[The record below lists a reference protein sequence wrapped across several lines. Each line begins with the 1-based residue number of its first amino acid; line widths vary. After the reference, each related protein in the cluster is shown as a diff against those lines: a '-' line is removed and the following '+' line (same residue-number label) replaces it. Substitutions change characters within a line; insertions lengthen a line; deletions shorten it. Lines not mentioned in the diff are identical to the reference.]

1 MPWGN
6 VDIIVGHTS
15 QNQIVV
21 LFWVANNELKGLHLA
36 CFCLRLFCEKCITSN
51 YKIDRDTYI
60 CSYVF
65 MYIDVNLATTTYLQ
79 YRSVGRDSLFILMVT
94 SVYC

>member
-51 YKIDRDTYI
+51 YKIDRDNGVLI
-60 CSYVF
+60 YVV
-65 MYIDVNLATTTYLQ
+65 MYLCI
-79 YRSVGRDSLFILMVT
+79 SM
-94 SVYC
+94 